1 MVRRI
6 NSENITCS
14 TWIWNFIQIVESES
28 SVWGRWIKKEEKEK
42 EMMVELWI
50 YCLYIYI
57 KLYKKISY

>member
-14 TWIWNFIQIVESES
+14 TWIWNFIQIVGSES